1 MRNKFMDPKKQFSKW
16 LAKSGAIYWI
26 IFHTIL
32 LAVMCFRPE
41 VAIACV
47 YMSIIVSVVMII
59 HIISYTQNSTLE
71 KLLLTIAD
79 KTNINLSLKGIST
92 SSIAKQLKDKLQ
104 QSASETEED
113 SNEDED
119 IEEEDVDNG

>member
-1 MRNKFMDPKKQFSKW
+1 MKNKFMDPKKQFSKW

-92 SSIAKQLKDKLQ
+92 SSIVRQVKDKLEQ
-104 QSASETEED
+104 VTTETE
-113 SNEDED
+113 D
-119 IEEEDVDNG
+119 IAAEEEEEDVDNG